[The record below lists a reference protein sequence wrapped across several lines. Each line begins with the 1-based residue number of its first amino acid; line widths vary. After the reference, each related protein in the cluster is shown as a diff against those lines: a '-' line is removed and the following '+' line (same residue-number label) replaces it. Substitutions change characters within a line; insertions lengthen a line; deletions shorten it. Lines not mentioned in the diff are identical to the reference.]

1 MSKTGVLIAVLLTA
15 LLAGLAWALLG
26 PASPATQTGGDRS
39 EPLLTF
45 RPSDISEIR
54 IRPDGQPVQSVIR
67 YGDAWR
73 LEIPR
78 HSDGPTDA
86 WPIDSAQVRALLT
99 VLNSIRAVPGS
110 AAADSDRHAVTLE
123 LVLSNGEMRTL
134 ALHDSTVGG
143 RRAVTVDDAEPV
155 YIDQP
160 LAEALLRPGPRAWR
174 DARLLPSVGAETSR
188 ITIESPSNTIALA
201 RVRGVWRLREPI
213 AAPAD
218 PNAVNEVLTALAGL
232 EAIEWLDD
240 GAAPADPSAASTAS
254 RITIT
259 VERDVRTLD
268 AAGEPVIETER
279 DSVVLG
285 GAADLSANAR
295 LAFIGPASTPAKVR
309 STAADRLRINPT
321 ALISRQS
328 VQASNS
334 QIAAILVHSAPTL
347 ASAGALRLNRGVEAW
362 ITSEE
367 TTPSINIAP
376 SEMRA
381 FLSLVS
387 ESRANVVR
395 MATEDEPTG
404 AIQLEL
410 IDFQGAP
417 LDRLSVDIQYQDS
430 LIIRNGDIVRE
441 YVIGEIPAFLQRFN

>member
-1 MSKTGVLIAVLLTA
+1 MSKTGVFIAVLLTA
-15 LLAGLAWALLG
+15 LLGGLAWALLG
-26 PASPATQTGGDRS
+26 PASPAAQSGADQG

-45 RPSDISEIR
+45 RPSDVAEIR
-54 IRPDGQPVQSVIR
+54 IRPDSQPVQSVIR
-67 YGDAWR
+67 YGNAWR

-78 HSDGPTDA
+78 QTDGPMDA

-110 AAADSDRHAVTLE
+110 SAPDSDRYAVTLE
-123 LVLSNGEMRTL
+123 LVMATGETRTL
-134 ALHDSTVGG
+134 ALHESTVGG

-188 ITIESPSNTIALA
+188 ITIETPSNTIALA
-201 RVRGVWRLREPI
+201 RVRGVWRLREPF

-218 PNAVNEVLTALAGL
+218 PNAVNDVLTALAGL
-232 EAIEWLDD
+232 EAMEWLDD
-240 GAAPADPSAASTAS
+240 SAAPANSLAVSSTS
-254 RITIT
+254 RLTITI
-259 VERDVRTLD
+259 ERDARTLD
-268 AAGEPVIETER
+268 ANGEPVVETER

-309 STAADRLRINPT
+309 STAVDRLRINPT

-334 QIAAILVHSAPTL
+334 QIAAIVIHDAPTL
-347 ASAGALRLNRGVEAW
+347 VSAGALRLNRGVEAW
-362 ITSEE
+362 ITSGDA
-367 TTPSINIAP
+367 TPSMNIAP

-387 ESRANVVR
+387 ESRADVVR

-417 LDRLSVDIQYQDS
+417 LDRLSINIKSNDS
-430 LIIRNGDIVRE
+430 LVIRNDNIVRE
-441 YVIGEIPAFLQRFN
+441 YALGEIPAFLQRLK

>member
-1 MSKTGVLIAVLLTA
+1 MSKTGVFIAVLLTA
-15 LLAGLAWALLG
+15 LLGGLAWALLG
-26 PASPATQTGGDRS
+26 PASPAAQSGADQG

-45 RPSDISEIR
+45 RPSDVAEIR
-54 IRPDGQPVQSVIR
+54 IRPDSQPVQSVIR
-67 YGDAWR
+67 YGNAWR

-78 HSDGPTDA
+78 QTDGPMDA

-110 AAADSDRHAVTLE
+110 AASDSDRYAVTLE
-123 LVLSNGEMRTL
+123 LVMATGETRTL
-134 ALHDSTVGG
+134 ALHESTVGG

-188 ITIESPSNTIALA
+188 ITIETPSNTIALA

-218 PNAVNEVLTALAGL
+218 PNAVNDVLTALAGL
-232 EAIEWLDD
+232 EAMEWLDD
-240 GAAPADPSAASTAS
+240 SAAPANSSAVSSTS

-259 VERDVRTLD
+259 LERDVRTLD
-268 AAGEPVIETER
+268 ANGEPVVETER

-309 STAADRLRINPT
+309 STAVDRLRINPT

-334 QIAAILVHSAPTL
+334 QIAAIVIHDAPTL

-362 ITSEE
+362 STPGEA
-367 TTPSINIAP
+367 TPSMNIAP
-376 SEMRA
+376 TEMRA

-387 ESRANVVR
+387 ESRADVVR
-395 MATEDEPTG
+395 MATEDEPEG

-417 LDRLSVDIQYQDS
+417 LERLSIDIKSNNS
-430 LIIRNGDIVRE
+430 LVIRNDNIVRE
-441 YVIGEIPAFLQRFN
+441 YALGEIPAFLQRLK